1 MKKRLTALSCT
12 LALLLTMMVV
22 PAWAGESFFLSI
34 NDTLPPASTQTTPI
48 QYGGWIYVPMGAFN
62 SRVTGVNLGVYCGL
76 TDGDQSLV
84 F

>member
-34 NDTLPPASTQTTPI
+34 N
-48 QYGGWIYVPMGAFN
+48 
-62 SRVTGVNLGVYCGL
+62 
-76 TDGDQSLV
+76 
-84 F
+84 